1 MAGVWSRAAIVI
13 IVLAGCVC
21 AGEDEG
27 DLRIGVNPKAPGPRE
42 ISVEEFQAAIK
53 RLMEAPAGKGDAAW
67 DKSADAALF
76 AKQVYANVELYTRL
90 LIPPGYPR
98 AVSKSD
104 KAVRSRAAVVLG
116 LSRDLRAVQPLV
128 DSAVYDPEDSV
139 RLVSAKALKAMEEP
153 VALRKLVDVAI
164 AKDFQKYPW
173 LVRKSACK
181 ALRRYGDPAAIER
194 IMRELS
200 YELAGGNQ
208 FDPKNQIRGVPAG
221 IGTENP
227 LGAPTGPPNIQLSEQ
242 DMYPALSALKELTG
256 VGFSKNEKDFKTWQ
270 AWWGK
275 EAAKFKF
282 GE

>member
-1 MAGVWSRAAIVI
+1 LVNVI
-13 IVLAGCVC
+13 SVAVLLAGCVC

-27 DLRIGVNPKAPGPRE
+27 ELRIGVNPKATGPRE

-53 RLMEAPAGKGDAAW
+53 RLMEAPAGKGDASW
-67 DKSADAALF
+67 EKSADAALF
-76 AKQVYANVELYTRL
+76 ARQVYENVELYTRL
-90 LIPPGYPR
+90 LIPPGYPK

-104 KAVRSRAAVVLG
+104 KAVRARAAVVLG
-116 LSRDLRAVQPLV
+116 LSRDSRAVQPLV
-128 DSAVYDPEDSV
+128 DSAVYDPDDGV
-139 RLVSAKALKAMEEP
+139 RLVSAKALKSMEEP
-153 VALRKLVDVAI
+153 IALRKLVDLAI

-173 LVRKSACK
+173 SVRKSACK
-181 ALRRYGDPAAIER
+181 ALKRYGDPAAIER

-208 FDPKNQIRGVPAG
+208 FDPKNPTRGVPAG
-221 IGTENP
+221 IGTENA
-227 LGAPTGPPNIQLSEQ
+227 LGVPTGTPNIQLSEQ

-256 VGFSKNEKDFKTWQ
+256 AGFYKNEKDFKTWQ
-270 AWWGK
+270 VWWTK